1 MKARSGHSL
10 FGSLASTLQIPRD
23 VVRGNVL
30 VSMEGQ
36 ERVLIENFK
45 GISSC
50 TDEEIRL
57 VAKQKKICVSGKH
70 LKIDSYTKEE
80 IEISGRIE
88 RLEYL

>member
-1 MKARSGHSL
+1 MKGRARNSLSGV
-10 FGSLASTLQIPRD
+10 LAGAMQIPRD

-50 TDEEIRL
+50 TQEEIRL
-57 VAKQKKICVSGKH
+57 VARKNKICVIGKH

-80 IEISGRIE
+80 IEISGQIQ
-88 RLEYL
+88 RLEYI